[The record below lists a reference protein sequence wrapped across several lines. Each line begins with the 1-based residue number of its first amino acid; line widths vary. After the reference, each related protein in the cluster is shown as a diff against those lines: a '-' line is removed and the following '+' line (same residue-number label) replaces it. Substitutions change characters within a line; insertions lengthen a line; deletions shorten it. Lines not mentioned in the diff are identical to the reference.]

1 VADRGHGIDGTGQGH
16 AAHDPEL
23 VVRLLDDDL
32 AETDRAAAQALV
44 ATCDDC
50 ALLHADLLAIAATT
64 RGQPAPTR
72 FRDFR
77 LTEADAARLRPL
89 AREPLVAASRLTDDM
104 TDPQT
109 ASRHASH
116 DSILVAS
123 LVDHSLDDRDCAA
136 AETLVASCGPCA
148 ALRADLIA
156 LRAATRALPTP
167 ARPRDYQ
174 LTEADASRLRPGGWR
189 RWVVAFGTTRDSFS
203 RPLAIGLT
211 TLGLAGLIVVGLPS
225 LSMGGPTS
233 LSTVGNAVTGV
244 DRLSSDAA
252 RATDQPPEAAGGGQ
266 PDAAVPG
273 DSNFYPM
280 AGASAA
286 AQPASSGGFVVNEG
300 AGSSPEVLADGATV
314 KGSAASDTG
323 SGQTNPVQAIGEEG
337 RPTTFA
343 DSGIPTVLL
352 VSVAL
357 LVAGLGLFALRW
369 TARRFG
375 A

>member
-1 VADRGHGIDGTGQGH
+1 VADRDHGIGDNGPGH

-23 VVRLLDDDL
+23 VAGLLDDELTDN
-32 AETDRAAAQALV
+32 DRATAQALV

-50 ALLHADLLAIAATT
+50 ALIFDDLIALAAAT
-64 RGQPAPTR
+64 RSQPTPARP
-72 FRDFR
+72 RDFR
-77 LTEADAARLRPL
+77 LTEADAARLRPP
-89 AREPLVAASRLTDDM
+89 AREPLVAPARLMDDM
-104 TDPQT
+104 TDAQP

-116 DSILVAS
+116 DTILVAS
-123 LVDHSLDDRDCAA
+123 LVDHSVVDRDRAA
-136 AETLVASCGPCA
+136 AEDLVASCGECA
-148 ALRADLIA
+148 ALHADLIA
-156 LRAATRALPTP
+156 LRTATRALPTP

-174 LTEADASRLRPGGWR
+174 LTEADAARLRPGGWR
-189 RWVVAFGTTRDSFS
+189 RVVAAFGTTRDNFS

-211 TLGLAGLIVVGLPS
+211 TLGLAGLIVAGLPS

-233 LSTVGNAVTGV
+233 LSTVGNAVPGV

-252 RATDQPPEAAGGGQ
+252 RATDQAPEAAGAGQ
-266 PDAAVPG
+266 PPAAVPG
-273 DSNFYPM
+273 DTGVYPV

-286 AQPASSGGFVVNEG
+286 AQPASSGWSVIDQG
-300 AGSSPEVLADGATV
+300 AGSSPEIQADGATV
-314 KGSAASDTG
+314 KGAAATDTG

-337 RPTTFA
+337 RPRTLA
-343 DSGIPTVLL
+343 DTGIPTLLL
-352 VSVAL
+352 VSVTL